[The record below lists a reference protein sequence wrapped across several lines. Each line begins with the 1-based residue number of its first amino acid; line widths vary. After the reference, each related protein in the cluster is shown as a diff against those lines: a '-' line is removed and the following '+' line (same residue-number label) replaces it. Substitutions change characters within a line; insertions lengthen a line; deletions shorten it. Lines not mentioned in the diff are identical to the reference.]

1 MKQNNTRVLL
11 ICTLL
16 ILIAVVSR
24 ILNAELHWYNFTP
37 IIAISLFSGA
47 VLKNKSI
54 TYLLPLAAY
63 LISDIYLQI
72 TAGTGFY
79 GISQFFV
86 YGGMALVVLLGTS
99 MRKTGVLQ
107 ILGYGIGGTLLFWLL
122 SNFGVFLGGYWGT
135 GMTGLAKTYYM
146 ALPFLTKEGTNLFLN
161 SLVGTLI
168 SSGILFGVFAFLK
181 SKVISQESLA

>member
-1 MKQNNTRVLL
+1 MKQNNSRVLL
-11 ICTLL
+11 LCTLL
-16 ILIAVVSR
+16 ILVAVISR

-63 LISDIYLQI
+63 LISDIYIQL
-72 TAGTGFY
+72 TAGAGFY

-86 YGGMALVVLLGTS
+86 YGAMALVVLLGTS
-99 MRKTGVLQ
+99 MRKPGVLH
-107 ILGYGIGGTLLFWLL
+107 ILGYSIGGTLLFWLI

-135 GMTGLAKTYYM
+135 GISGLAKTYYM
-146 ALPFLTKEGTNLFLN
+146 ALPFLTKDGTNLFFN

-168 SSGILFGVFAFLK
+168 CSGVLFGAFALLK
-181 SKVISQESLA
+181 SKVSPQKSLA